1 MNILAT
7 FLLPIMQSLT
17 QFNPVRLLQTF
28 CIFDDLAM
36 LIFGSTSGTGRPRN
50 ITVSEAATMCVIKSS
65 YTIQPLKKLYNLLT
79 DRFSSE
85 FKLPAYKNFVA
96 TMNSYTPQF
105 LLLIRLLLS
114 MRNKK
119 AGIIKIT
126 DSTAL
131 PVCKNLRITS
141 HKVMKRLATRSK
153 TTTGWFYGLKLHVV
167 TDEQGQLLQ
176 FIFSTAIIGDRQV
189 LDKFLDILA
198 NTLLLADAGYVSKKL
213 EKKALQR
220 HNLLL
225 TCVRKNMKKLTTPL
239 QIFLLNKRIHVEQ
252 LFSILKE
259 RYGLITSLPRS
270 EGGYLAHYIRVL
282 FGYLFMPVIS

>member
-1 MNILAT
+1 
-7 FLLPIMQSLT
+7 
-17 QFNPVRLLQTF
+17 
-28 CIFDDLAM
+28 M
-36 LIFGSTSGTGRPRN
+36 LIFGSKFGAGRPRD

-65 YTIQPLKKLYNLLT
+65 YTIQPLKKLYHLLT

-85 FKLPAYKNFVA
+85 FRLPTYKNFVG
-96 TMNSYTPQF
+96 TMNAYTPQF
-105 LLLIRLLLS
+105 LLLVHFLLS

-126 DSTAL
+126 DSTPL
-131 PVCKNLRITS
+131 PVCKNLRISS
-141 HKVMKRLATRSK
+141 HKVMKRIATRSK

-167 TDEQGQLLQ
+167 TDQQGRLLQ
-176 FIFSTAIIGDRQV
+176 FMFSTAITGDREA
-189 LDKFLDILA
+189 LDRFLDILA

-225 TCVRKNMKKLTTPL
+225 TCVKKNMKKLITPL
-239 QIFLLNKRIHVEQ
+239 HLFLLNKRIHVEQ
-252 LFSILKE
+252 LFSVLKE